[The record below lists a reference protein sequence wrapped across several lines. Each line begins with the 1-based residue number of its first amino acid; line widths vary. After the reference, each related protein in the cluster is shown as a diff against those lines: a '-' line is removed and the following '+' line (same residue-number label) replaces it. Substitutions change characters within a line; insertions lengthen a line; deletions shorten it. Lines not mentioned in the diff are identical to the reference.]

1 MKTSRFK
8 FPRRV
13 RIHGG
18 ECGAVARALHHEAKN
33 SSLPAVSENVS
44 FTTNERKQMSTK
56 TSFKRIS
63 LGLVSA
69 LAGSLLVTATPAN
82 AADPAS
88 TLVTSVAIAT
98 PSTGRVGEI
107 ITSVVTVT
115 MSAAAAD
122 NETLTLRGR
131 FDSKPSGST
140 ATVGFSTAGE
150 ALVDDNGTPGGSS
163 AVTAANASGNE
174 LLPAKIVGSPTTS
187 SDKFI
192 AGAQPIGSVG
202 FTPDV
207 NGSYVVTVWHDQDN
221 DGVLDSTED
230 YSTKTFTV
238 GAAATTITMT
248 NLGGTPSASGTYGA
262 LVKVVLT
269 DAAGNKVGLGAA
281 ESIVFTNTTSATV
294 TVRTTTGGDGGTSI
308 ENSELVNG
316 TAYVNVTKSAN
327 TTGTVTLLANGSGGS
342 IGSLSGSLALGFKA
356 VDTSYTGTWT
366 RNADSYFAADSSSDT
381 TVELPL
387 GSASIVYDLAGS
399 ATGSTIAADA
409 YVSAQVTDTSGRVTG
424 SASAAN
430 GGFTGLA
437 FDRAALVDADLEASF
452 TFSMTSAVLTDA
464 FSVTIGSG
472 SGAGTSATSH
482 TATAV
487 ATGAVAID
495 NDYIAAK
502 TAGSVSITAVVTD
515 NFGRKLQNALVT
527 ITSSSA
533 SRNYAPSGAVTAV
546 TKSSDAD
553 GRVSFTWTDSSTSTL
568 VFTDAI
574 TLTALY
580 NGATSKTDT
589 ATVVWSA
596 TGPVASTVVL
606 TGGNTTAGVTAAT
619 VSKKDISA
627 GDGAEAGVQT
637 FSATVK
643 DAAGN
648 TLQGVA
654 CTWTISD
661 SGTKANVLST
671 KVTTYTS
678 VAGVCSTSV
687 YAWIEGTY
695 TVTATAA
702 GASGT
707 GTITFAQ
714 TAKGEERAI
723 SATAS
728 GSIVTATVVDR
739 FGNPV
744 PGVTVYAT
752 KSGTGYFGTGVTRTT
767 GTTAANG
774 KVEFAIAGGDATVT
788 VSTIDYDAVAGTY
801 GSGQTSAPKGYL
813 YNSSSATTLATY
825 AFTAYTAGTA
835 TTAEEGVGASFDAAG
850 VASASVSVTG
860 VNTAEIAANA
870 ASDAAAEAIDAA
882 NAATDAA
889 NLAAEAADAATVAAE
904 EARDAADAATAAV
917 EELATQVAT
926 LMAALKAQITTLAN
940 TVAKIAKKV
949 KA

>member
-1 MKTSRFK
+1 
-8 FPRRV
+8 
-13 RIHGG
+13 
-18 ECGAVARALHHEAKN
+18 
-33 SSLPAVSENVS
+33 
-44 FTTNERKQMSTK
+44 MSTK
-56 TSFKRIS
+56 TNFKRIV
-63 LGLVSA
+63 LGVVSA
-69 LAGSLLVTATPAN
+69 LAGSLLVTTIPAN

-122 NETLTLRGR
+122 NETLTVRGR

-140 ATVGFSTAGE
+140 AAIGFSTSGE
-150 ALVDDNGTPGGSS
+150 ALVDDNATPGGSS

-174 LLPAKIVGSPTTS
+174 LLPAKIVGTPTTS

-221 DGVLDSTED
+221 DGVLDATED
-230 YSTKTFTV
+230 YDTETFTV

-269 DAAGNKVGLGAA
+269 DASGNKVGLGAA
-281 ESIVFTNTTSATV
+281 ESIVFTNTSGATI
-294 TVRTTTGGDGGTSI
+294 TVRTTTGTSGGTSI

-342 IGSLSGSLALGFKA
+342 VGSLSGSLALGFKA
-356 VDTSYTGTWT
+356 VDTSYTATWS
-366 RNADSYFAADSSSDT
+366 RDADSYFAADDSSDT
-381 TVELPL
+381 SVDVPL
-387 GSASIVYDLAGS
+387 GASSVVYEMAAATAGLAE
-399 ATGSTIAADA
+399 AA
-409 YVSAQVTDTSGRVTG
+409 YVSAQVTDTSGRLTA

-437 FDRAALVDADLEASF
+437 FDRAALVDADLETSF
-452 TFSMTSAVLTDA
+452 TFAMTSAVLGDA
-464 FSVTIGSG
+464 YSVTIGSG

-487 ATGAVAID
+487 ATGAVALD

-502 TAGSVSITAVVTD
+502 TAGSVSLTAVVTD
-515 NFGRKLQNALVT
+515 NFGRDLQNALVT

-568 VFTDAI
+568 VYTDAI

-580 NGATSKTDT
+580 NGANSKTDT

-619 VSKKDISA
+619 VSKKDINA
-627 GDGAEAGVQT
+627 GDGAELGVQT

-643 DAAGN
+643 DASGN

-671 KVTTYTS
+671 KVTTYTT
-678 VAGVCSTSV
+678 VAGVCSSSV
-687 YAWIEGTY
+687 YGWIAGTY

-714 TAKGEERAI
+714 TATGDERTI
-723 SATAS
+723 SAAAS

-744 PGVTVYAT
+744 PGTTVYAT
-752 KSGTGYFGTGVTRTT
+752 KSGVGYFGTGVTRTT
-767 GTTAANG
+767 GTTDANG
-774 KVEFAIAGGDATVT
+774 NVDFAIAGGNATVT
-788 VSTIDYDAVAGTY
+788 VSTINYDSVAGTY

-813 YNSSSATTLATY
+813 GNSSTAAGLA
-825 AFTAYTAGTA
+825 ALAITAYTAGT
-835 TTAEEGVGASFDAAG
+835 TTVAEEGVGSSFDAAG
-850 VASASVSVTG
+850 VATATVSVTG
-860 VNTAEIAANA
+860 VTAATDAATA
-870 ASDAAAEAIDAA
+870 AAEAATDAAAEAIDAA